1 MRTGSISYSTIADRY
16 EQLRGGNGRATELAE
31 AMRPWLPDGVV
42 CDVGAGTD
50 SIAARHFS
58 HLWDLTASTWEMFVE
73 PAINELRSLPN
84 PDQIRQ
90 RTFQH
95 PLVVLTKQ

>member
-1 MRTGSISYSTIADRY
+1 MGVAQAGVNAGFVAAYQGTAPTMGSTSPNA
-16 EQLRGGNGRATELAE
+16 LA
-31 AMRPWLPDGVV
+31 
-42 CDVGAGTD
+42 D

-90 RTFQH
+90 RTFHH
-95 PLVVLTKQ
+95 PMVVLAKQ